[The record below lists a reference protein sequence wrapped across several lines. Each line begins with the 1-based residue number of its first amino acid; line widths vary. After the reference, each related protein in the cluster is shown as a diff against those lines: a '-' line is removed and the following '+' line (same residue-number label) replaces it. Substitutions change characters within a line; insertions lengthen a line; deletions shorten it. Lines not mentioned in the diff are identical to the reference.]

1 VAQAYSN
8 DLRRKLLEAH
18 ARGEG
23 TLRVLAERF
32 SVSLDWAYKISAERS
47 RTGSMDRAVQV
58 RRGPRSEVDTVR
70 IAALLEKKA
79 DLTLPE
85 LQQQLI
91 AETGRR
97 TSVPHLWRVVRKMG
111 FRLKKSRSTPPNETA
126 KPTGSGARRS

>member
-1 VAQAYSN
+1 M
-8 DLRRKLLEAH
+8 EAH

-32 SVSLDWAYKISAERS
+32 SVSLDWAYKISAERA
-47 RTGSMDRAVQV
+47 RTGSMDRAVQL

-85 LQQQLI
+85 LQQVLI

-111 FRLKKSRSTPPNETA
+111 FRLKKSRSTPPNETP
-126 KPTGSGARRS
+126 KPTGSGAMRS